1 MFCLCIHSN
10 KTFPPQ
16 PVSIPQMAALVA
28 SYSFFGNS
36 IKLRQGIP
44 WLLHFRHSQLLNSL
58 SQSSFRW
65 PMTVFERIQ
74 YSGHRTQSSLFVF
87 SFVSQFIKILTKVIL
102 TPVSLLSHPIPP
114 TPHNT
119 QVIAKNYTHSML

>member
-1 MFCLCIHSN
+1 MICLCIHSN

-44 WLLHFRHSQLLNSL
+44 WLLSFRHSQLLNSL
-58 SQSSFRW
+58 SQSSFRL
-65 PMTVFERIQ
+65 PLTFFERIQ
-74 YSGHRTQSSLFVF
+74 YYGHRTQLSLVVL
-87 SFVSQFIKILTKVIL
+87 SFASPFPQILTRII
-102 TPVSLLSHPIPP
+102 LSHLPSFPP
-114 TPHNT
+114 HP
-119 QVIAKNYTHSML
+119 THSKYYTSNRQKDTHATL